1 MVTVVTVVLALV
13 IGVNEVSGARVE
25 GEGRLEGDEGL
36 PRAAGS
42 KGDEGGEV
50 KGDEIDEGC
59 KGVVGSAEFSGVAG
73 SRKIREGERE
83 VRETCLGD
91 TEIVGEGGD
100 SG

>member
-1 MVTVVTVVLALV
+1 M
-13 IGVNEVSGARVE
+13 
-25 GEGRLEGDEGL
+25 

-59 KGVVGSAEFSGVAG
+59 KGVVGSAGFSGVAG
-73 SRKIREGERE
+73 LRRLSGGERE
-83 VRETCLGD
+83 VQETCLGD
-91 TEIVGEGGD
+91 AEIVGEGGD